1 MKKFNKTLQ
10 YIKESIASVSS
21 TTLEWIANIVLHC
34 TTLPSLIAVYMG
46 LTDKLP
52 GLDLIALVWSAL
64 SLLFVRSIIIKDLLN
79 AATIGAGF
87 IVQSV
92 LMALI
97 FFK

>member
-1 MKKFNKTLQ
+1 MQKFNEIFEKL
-10 YIKESIASVSS
+10 KNSVAAISS

-52 GLDLIALVWSAL
+52 GMDLVTLVWGAL
-64 SLLFVRSIIIKDLLN
+64 TLLFIRAIIIKDMLN

-87 IVQSV
+87 IVQST